1 MMDSIVSELMK
12 EVASGDNLASISQS
26 VGGDPSA
33 VQSALGMAMPL
44 ILGSMSNNA
53 SKSGGM
59 DAMMGMVSQMSG
71 ANPMDN
77 LSGFLSGSQP
87 PGSAGLVS
95 SLLGSQLGPI
105 QDAIAKKTGLPPAI
119 VGKILQIAVP
129 IVLGK
134 VGSMVSGGGMDKN
147 GLSNLLGEQS
157 KMAMQSSPDVA
168 DIAQLLLA
176 SQGGSGG
183 IMGSL
188 KKIFKG

>member
-1 MMDSIVSELMK
+1 MDSIAQELMK
-12 EVASGDNLASISQS
+12 QVASGDNLALISQS

-44 ILGSMSNNA
+44 ILGSMSNNT

-59 DAMMGMVSQMSG
+59 DAMMGMLSQVGG

-77 LSGFLSGSQP
+77 LSGFLGGQQSG
-87 PGSAGLVS
+87 GAGLVS
-95 SLLGSQLGPI
+95 SILGSQLGPI
-105 QDAIAKKTGLPPAI
+105 QNAIATKTGLPPAV

-129 IVLGK
+129 MVLGQ
-134 VGSMVSGGGMDKN
+134 VSKTGGGGMDKSS
-147 GLSNLLGEQS
+147 LISLLGEQS

-168 DIAQLLLA
+168 DIAQQLLA

-183 IMGSL
+183 IMNTL
-188 KKIFKG
+188 KNIFKR

>member
-1 MMDSIVSELMK
+1 MDSIVSELMK

-59 DAMMGMVSQMSG
+59 DAMMGMVSQISG

-77 LSGFLSGSQP
+77 LSGFLSAQP
-87 PGSAGLVS
+87 SGSAGLVS
-95 SLLGSQLGPI
+95 SLLGNQIGPI
-105 QDAIAKKTGLPPAI
+105 QDAIAKKTGLPPVI